1 MRPIPQRGTGGA
13 RGGLYIIRK
22 KVFYR
27 AFFFIILFILE
38 NIFLMMVWKLNVP
51 LKQITVCRT

>member
-1 MRPIPQRGTGGA
+1 MRPVPQRGTGGA
-13 RGGLYIIRK
+13 RGGLNFIRK

-27 AFFFIILFILE
+27 AVFFIILFILE

>member
-1 MRPIPQRGTGGA
+1 MRPVPQRGTGGA
-13 RGGLYIIRK
+13 RGGLYFIRK

-27 AFFFIILFILE
+27 AVFFIILFILE